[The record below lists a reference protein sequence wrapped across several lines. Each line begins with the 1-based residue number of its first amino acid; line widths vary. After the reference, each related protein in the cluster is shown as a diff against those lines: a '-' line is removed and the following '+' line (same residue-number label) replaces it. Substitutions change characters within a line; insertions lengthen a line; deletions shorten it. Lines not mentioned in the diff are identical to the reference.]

1 MRKSFAL
8 IVTMVTAALL
18 VIAFSVPVFGAG
30 QEEAVPGVTDD
41 EIFIGSTQALSGPV
55 AAIGRPMAEG
65 MQAVFAHVNNQG
77 GIHGREIRIEIAD
90 DQFDPSSTT
99 TLARRLV
106 ERDGV
111 FAMVGSLGSPNVLA
125 IMNYLNDN
133 GVPFVYQGAGA
144 TELAVPPKEYVFP
157 FQPNYLLEGN
167 LMVQYMVE
175 ELGHERLGII
185 YRDADDGQNA
195 YDSMM
200 ETIELYD
207 NAEIVEAV
215 SVETDATDFSTAIGR
230 MQSADVDG
238 IMTVVFAPQTQQLL
252 EQAYEFGVDTT
263 ILLSYANADQTIID
277 GVGADIMDNVR
288 TTAWV
293 LADFEDPE
301 FEPWKWYADYVGEEG
316 AVPNAFGVA
325 GMVAAELFTEA
336 VRRAGRDLTREALVD
351 ALESMDGWDGYLALD
366 VTYGAYDPDDNTS
379 RLGKQSMYVMGV
391 QDGQWYPVSDW
402 IEYREP

>member
-1 MRKSFAL
+1 MRKTFFVL
-8 IVTMVTAALL
+8 MAALL
-18 VIAFSVPVFGAG
+18 VIAFAAPVFGAG
-30 QEEAVPGVTDD
+30 QQEEAPGVTDD

-55 AAIGRPMAEG
+55 ASIGGPMAEG
-65 MQAVFAHVNNQG
+65 MQAFFAHVNNQG
-77 GIHGREIRIEIAD
+77 GIHGREVNLEIAD

-99 TLARRLV
+99 TLTRRLV

-125 IMNYLNDN
+125 VMDYLNDN
-133 GVPFVYQGAGA
+133 GVPFVYQGGGA
-144 TELAVPPKEYVFP
+144 TELAVPPKEFVFP

-167 LMVQYMVE
+167 IMVQYMVE
-175 ELGHERLGII
+175 ELGYERLGVI

-200 ETIELYD
+200 DTVDLYD

-215 SVETDATDFSTAIGR
+215 SVEADATDFSTAIGR

-252 EQAYEFGVDTT
+252 EQADEFGVDQT

-277 GVGADIMDNVR
+277 GVGADIMDNVQ

-293 LADFEDPE
+293 LADFDDPD
-301 FEPWKWYADYVGEEG
+301 FPPWQWYADYVGEPG
-316 AVPNAFGVA
+316 AVPNAYGVA

-336 VRRAGRDLTREALVD
+336 AERAGRDLTRAGLVE

-366 VTYGAYDPDDNTS
+366 VTYGAFDPDDNTS
-379 RLGKQSMYVMGV
+379 RLGKQSMYIMEV
-391 QDGQWYPVSDW
+391 QDGEWYPVSDW
-402 IEYREP
+402 IEYVDP

>member
-1 MRKSFAL
+1 MSKTLTILMAVVLAMAL
-8 IVTMVTAALL
+8 VA
-18 VIAFSVPVFGAG
+18 PVFGEG
-30 QEEAVPGVTDD
+30 QREEAPGVTDD

-65 MQAVFAHVNNQG
+65 MQAFFAHVNNQG
-77 GIHGREIRIEIAD
+77 GIHGREVNLEVAD

-99 TLARRLV
+99 TLTRRLV

-125 IMNYLNDN
+125 VMDYLNDN
-133 GVPFVYQGAGA
+133 EVPFVYQGGGA

-167 LMVQYMVE
+167 IMVQYMVE
-175 ELGHERLGII
+175 ELGHERLGVI

-195 YDSMM
+195 YNSMM
-200 ETIELYD
+200 DTIELYD
-207 NAEIVEAV
+207 DAEIVEAV

-230 MQSADVDG
+230 MGDADVDA
-238 IMTVVFAPQTQQLL
+238 IMTVVFSPQTQQLL
-252 EQAYEFGVDTT
+252 EQAHEFGVDET

-277 GVGADIMDNVR
+277 GVGGEAMENVK

-293 LADFEDPE
+293 LADFDDPD
-301 FEPWKWYADYVGEEG
+301 FEPWQWYADYVDEPG
-316 AVPNAFGVA
+316 AVPNAYGVA
-325 GMVAAELFTEA
+325 GMVAAEIFTEA
-336 VRRAGRDLTREALVD
+336 AERAGRNLTRAGLVD

-366 VTYGAYDPDDNTS
+366 VTYGEFDPDDDTC
-379 RLGKQSMYVMGV
+379 RLGKQSMYVMEV
-391 QDGQWYPVSDW
+391 QDDEWYPVSDW